1 MPLNLFHLL
10 MLQHGARDQTDWGG
24 QPVPAGPCSHGADG
38 ERRLEG
44 VFEEA
49 SVRNSHFEGW
59 NYLTAASQAG

>member
-1 MPLNLFHLL
+1 

-49 SVRNSHFEGW
+49 SVRNSHFEG
-59 NYLTAASQAG
+59 